1 MNVDDGT
8 VADEVA
14 VLVVSK
20 LNVGAVATLPPPPLR
35 PNVIDDAAVE
45 AVVTADELL
54 LFVLLEMGV
63 TGVSVA
69 KTGL

>member
-8 VADEVA
+8 VVDEVA
-14 VLVVSK
+14 ALVVSK
-20 LNVGAVATLPPPPLR
+20 LNAGVAATLPPPPLR

-45 AVVTADELL
+45 AAVTTDEL
-54 LFVLLEMGV
+54 VI